1 MRSRLGSIVALV
13 VLVMTC
19 VLSPSAATAC
29 DGCADNK
36 CTGGFDQGTYGCS
49 GGELSCS
56 LIQKLT
62 VGCEGRYCSTSGN
75 PPCDNRRP
83 VTPDPVEP
91 IKASSARQ
99 SHPKPATPLLPEGSV
114 ADALT
119 CGTTLDPSLAARHD

>member
-1 MRSRLGSIVALV
+1 MRIRIGPIGVLV
-13 VLVMTC
+13 VLAMTS
-19 VLSPSAATAC
+19 VLLPSPATAC

-36 CTGGFDQGTYGCS
+36 CTGGFEQGTYGCT
-49 GGELSCS
+49 GGEMSCS

-75 PPCDNRRP
+75 LACDNRLP
-83 VTPDPVEP
+83 KPPSPVEP

-114 ADALT
+114 AEPLT
-119 CGTTLDPSLAARHD
+119 CGAAGETPLAAPHD